1 MPDIRPQPNEPVRA
15 TIEAGGLRAI
25 YVGGTGWSG
34 DQWLIERMNELMLL
48 VRLDPLRYE
57 PVPVYAR
64 MRSAAGTLGATC
76 TFEPGTPPPL
86 LHPRQM
92 Y

>member
-1 MPDIRPQPNEPVRA
+1 MPDSRPQPNEPMRA
-15 TIEAGGLRAI
+15 TIEAGGLRAT

-34 DQWLIERMNELMLL
+34 DQWLIDRMNELMRL

-64 MRSAAGTLGATC
+64 MRSAAGTLGATF